1 MSTTTASLKLTK
13 PDVNDRVE
21 DTIAALAAN
30 LDLLDALLPIGRVVE
45 FATDYDPNAHAP
57 WSSMTWTRF
66 AVGRTTVGAGTEFPL
81 GTTGGE
87 KTHQIT
93 IAEMPAH
100 HHRTRPWWSDTAAAG
115 GSTPYSP
122 SANLMTT
129 IEANGVSDNEGGG
142 QAMSLMNPWV
152 ADNKWVRTA

>member
-1 MSTTTASLKLTK
+1 MSTKTASLKLTK
-13 PDVNDRVE
+13 PDVNDKVE

-30 LDLLDALLPIGRVVE
+30 FDLLDALLPIGRVIE

-66 AVGRTTVGAGTEFPL
+66 AVGRTTVGAGTDFPL
-81 GTTGGE
+81 GTTGGA

-93 IAEMPAH
+93 NSELPAKI
-100 HHRTRPWWSDTAAAG
+100 SFAGVNDSAAMADEFG
-115 GSTPYSP
+115 TYAPKIYQDKKV
-122 SANLMTT
+122 NW
-129 IEANGVSDNEGGG
+129 NGNFTVTGGG
-142 QAMSLMNPWV
+142 QPMSLMDPYV

>member
-13 PDVNDRVE
+13 PDVNDKVE

-30 LDLLDALLPIGRVVE
+30 FDLLDALLPIGRVVE

-66 AVGRTTVGAGTEFPL
+66 AVGRTTVGAGTDFPL
-81 GTTGGE
+81 GTTGGSA
-87 KTHQIT
+87 THQIT

-100 HHRTRPWWSDTAAAG
+100 THPSTTPNLLQNRVTDTG
-115 GSTPYSP
+115 GTNYGFITDGSWTDSG
-122 SANLMTT
+122 SA
-129 IEANGVSDNEGGG
+129 GGG
-142 QAMSLMNPWV
+142 QAMSLMNPYV

>member
-1 MSTTTASLKLTK
+1 MSTTTASLRLTK
-13 PDVNDRVE
+13 PDVNDKVE

-30 LDLLDALLPIGRVVE
+30 FDLLDALLPIGRVIE

-57 WSSMTWTRF
+57 FSSMTWTRF
-66 AVGRTTVGAGTEFPL
+66 AVGRTTVGAGTDFPL

-100 HHRTRPWWSDTAAAG
+100 THPSSIPNVVQNTATG
-115 GSTPYSP
+115 
-122 SANLMTT
+122 SANYGFVADGSYRAS
-129 IEANGVSDNEGGG
+129 ESSGGG
-142 QAMSLMNPWV
+142 QAMSLMNPYV

>member
-1 MSTTTASLKLTK
+1 MSTTTASLRLTK
-13 PDVNDRVE
+13 PDVNDKVE

-30 LDLLDALLPIGRVVE
+30 FDLLDALLPIGRVVE

-66 AVGRTTVGAGTEFPL
+66 AVGRTTVGAGTDFPL

-100 HHRTRPWWSDTAAAG
+100 THPSTTPNMIQNTAT
-115 GSTPYSP
+115 GSSTYGYIGDGSYGN
-122 SANLMTT
+122 SGT
-129 IEANGVSDNEGGG
+129 SGGG
-142 QAMSLMNPWV
+142 RAHNNMPPYRSVYMWE
-152 ADNKWVRTA
+152 RTA